1 MVLKLYG
8 TLMAI
13 CTQRVLVVAKQLGVP
28 VEVVPVNLVT
38 GETKTPEYL
47 KKHPFGQVPY
57 LVGLEPKL
65 HSAQIT

>member
-1 MVLKLYG
+1 
-8 TLMAI
+8 
-13 CTQRVLVVAKQLGVP
+13 